1 MTAEDFREIALEM
14 QGAVE
19 RSHMGHPDFRAA
31 GRIFSTLQT
40 DEEWGTVKL
49 LPDEQHELMRTH
61 PNVFVPAS
69 GAWGQQGW
77 TKVLLES
84 ADVSTVRG
92 AMLLAW
98 QHVVEAPRRRPSSAS
113 AKTRSQRPSRR
124 RRT

>member
-1 MTAEDFREIALEM
+1 VTAEDFREIALGM

-31 GRIFSTLQT
+31 GRIFSTLQA
-40 DEEWGTVKL
+40 DDKWGTVKL
-49 LPDEQHELMRTH
+49 APDEQRELMRTH
-61 PNVFVPAS
+61 PHVFMPAS

-84 ADVSTVRG
+84 ADASTIRS

-98 QHVVEAPRRRPSSAS
+98 QHVVEAPRRRPTSAS
-113 AKTRSQRPSRR
+113 ARSRSTRPTRKRQI
-124 RRT
+124 